1 MSININQVTDTH
13 TPTTGLETIVGQ
25 LLVTGGMRQQSS
37 GAAATSGSVTIS
49 PGGSGATVVNTTA
62 IKADSIVMLIPKNNI
77 SGANVPY
84 VGTGGITAGTSFTIT
99 TDTLNTYQLYWV
111 IIQQS

>member
-25 LLVTGGMRQQSS
+25 LLVTGGIRQQSS
-37 GAAATSGSVTIS
+37 GGAATSGSVTIS
-49 PGGSGATVVNTTA
+49 AGGSGATVVNTTA
-62 IKADSIVMLIPKNNI
+62 VKADSIIIFTPKNNI
-77 SGANVPY
+77 FGAIQPY
-84 VGTGGITAGTSFTIT
+84 APTGGITAGTSFTIQ
-99 TDTLNTYQLYWV
+99 TDTVNTYQLYWV